1 MDRYREMQAFTAV
14 ADQGS
19 FVKAAEVLGSSKAA
33 VSRYVADL
41 EARLGVRLMQRTTR
55 RLTLTTE
62 GHLFLERCR
71 DALGQIED
79 AENEVQ
85 MASTVPRG
93 LVRVNAPVIF
103 GNLHLAPLW
112 GEFLGRYPQVEL
124 DITLAD
130 RMVDLVEEGYDLAV
144 RIGRLPSSTLI
155 SRQVATDRSVLCA
168 APAYLASH
176 GEPADLADLERH
188 HTIGYT
194 YLSTGDRWVFES
206 EQGEEASARVRPRLR
221 ANSGDTCRAAAL
233 AGQGIIMQPTFLV
246 GEDLRAGRLVR
257 ILPQWRALEFGIHL
271 VYPSRRFLPPKM
283 RVLVGFLAEKLSA
296 ARWS

>member
-1 MDRYREMQAFTAV
+1 MDKFREMQAFAAV

-19 FVKAAEVLGSSKAA
+19 FVAAARALGSSKAS
-33 VSRYVADL
+33 VSRSVADL

-71 DALGQIED
+71 DALAQIED
-79 AENEVQ
+79 AENEIQ
-85 MASTVPRG
+85 LASTLPRG
-93 LVRVNAPVIF
+93 LVRANVPVTF

-112 GEFLGRYPQVEL
+112 GEFLARFPQVEL

-130 RMVDLVEEGYDLAV
+130 RVVDLVEEGYDLAV

-155 SRQVATDRSVLCA
+155 SRQVASDHAVLCA
-168 APAYLASH
+168 APAYLERH
-176 GEPADLADLERH
+176 GWPQELADLERH
-188 HTIGYT
+188 RTIGYT
-194 YLSTGDRWVFES
+194 YLATGDRWVFL
-206 EQGEEASARVRPRLR
+206 GPDGEASVRVLPRLR

-233 AGQGIIMQPTFLV
+233 AGQGIIQQPTFLI
-246 GEDLRAGRLVR
+246 GEDLRAGRLLP
-257 ILPQWRALEFGIHL
+257 ILPAWRGQDFGIHL

-283 RVLVGFLAEKLSA
+283 RALLAFLAERLGA
-296 ARWS
+296 MRW

>member
-1 MDRYREMQAFTAV
+1 MDKFREMQAFAAV
-14 ADQGS
+14 AEQGS
-19 FVKAAEVLGSSKAA
+19 FVRAAEVLGSSKAA

-85 MASTVPRG
+85 LASTVPRG
-93 LVRVNAPVIF
+93 LVRANVPVTF

-112 GEFLGRYPQVEL
+112 GEFLARYPQVEL

-130 RMVDLVEEGYDLAV
+130 RVVDLVEEGYDLAV
-144 RIGRLPSSTLI
+144 RIGRLASSTLI
-155 SRQVATDRSVLCA
+155 SRQVAADQAVLCA
-168 APAYLASH
+168 APAYLERH
-176 GEPADLADLERH
+176 GWPRELADLEQH
-188 HTIGYT
+188 HTIGYS
-194 YLSTGDRWVFES
+194 YLSTGDRWVF
-206 EQGEEASARVRPRLR
+206 QGAEGEASVRVRPRLR

-233 AGQGIIMQPTFLV
+233 AGQGIIQQPTFLI
-246 GEDLRAGRLVR
+246 GEDLRAGRLVP
-257 ILPQWRALEFGIHL
+257 ILPQWQGAEFGIHL

-283 RVLVGFLAEKLSA
+283 RVLLAFLAERLGA
-296 ARWS
+296 ARW